1 MEADIPS
8 EQFEQIRRLVF
19 EQADA
24 RSRFA
29 RWLVTVQQ
37 QNHPA
42 AVALVRANLSLC
54 FPQLNAD
61 QIESLVERNLQYY
74 FEAKLENAGF
84 ADASDEKVRQRV
96 QLDRLELLMSR
107 QGQAV
112 VIVCPHFINF
122 GPVCHRLALETSVVA
137 LYAGEA
143 MGQTLRATARFNKH
157 TLLPSDGN
165 GVRAAIRQLQQ
176 GRTVFV
182 MPDLHPLQ
190 GTGVKVSFF
199 SRPAVASPLVGELQ
213 KYSNAT
219 VLGLVPTMTAGRHRG
234 EFCEPVATSAQHM
247 STQDWCVGLAG
258 FFEQE
263 ISKRPEQYWWGHP
276 RFAATGTS
284 ERSPYSSIVDLYVS
298 MLFGA
303 PKAQSPAAVATLF

>member
-54 FPQLNAD
+54 FPQLTAD
-61 QIESLVERNLQYY
+61 QIESLVERNLQHY

-84 ADASDEKVRQRV
+84 ADASDEEVRQRV

-143 MGQTLRATARFNKH
+143 MGQTLRATARFNKDRK
-157 TLLPSDGN
+157 S
-165 GVRAAIRQLQQ
+165 V
-176 GRTVFV
+176 V
-182 MPDLHPLQ
+182 
-190 GTGVKVSFF
+190 
-199 SRPAVASPLVGELQ
+199 
-213 KYSNAT
+213 
-219 VLGLVPTMTAGRHRG
+219 
-234 EFCEPVATSAQHM
+234 
-247 STQDWCVGLAG
+247 
-258 FFEQE
+258 
-263 ISKRPEQYWWGHP
+263 
-276 RFAATGTS
+276 
-284 ERSPYSSIVDLYVS
+284 
-298 MLFGA
+298 
-303 PKAQSPAAVATLF
+303 